1 MNLLS
6 VEVTMTSLEVVD
18 LINKFREEEGHRAV
32 LKHKDFMKSIR
43 TELESL
49 ANTGIEVGERNISPA
64 EYIDSQGKK
73 RPCYR
78 MNRFWIML
86 MCNKESALVRYKTQQ
101 YIEALEQALQD
112 LKFRQGDKKHQLE
125 CMALLQDMLPD
136 DVKQEKVHYI
146 KANTVVDKAV
156 SNYFGF
162 PKMIKK
168 IDMNRD
174 MLEVR
179 ENVLNDYLKLFEV
192 LQDNHEVKEVLYK
205 KYAQPKLIEGD
216 ELKNC
221 E

>member
-32 LKHKDFMKSIR
+32 LKHKSFMQSIR

-49 ANTGIEVGERNISPA
+49 ANTGIEVGEQNILPA

-136 DVKQEKVHYI
+136 DVKQEKINYI

-179 ENVLNDYLKLFEV
+179 ENALNDYLKLFEV
-192 LQDNHEVKEVLYK
+192 LQDNHEVKELLYK

-216 ELKNC
+216 V
-221 E
+221 

>member
-1 MNLLS
+1 MVVMNLLS

-18 LINKFREEEGHRAV
+18 LINKFREEEGNRAV
-32 LKHKDFMKSIR
+32 LTHANFLKSIR
-43 TELESL
+43 KEIETLE
-49 ANTGIEVGERNISPA
+49 NVGISTKVNFYLCS
-64 EYIDSQGKK
+64 YIDG
-73 RPCYR
+73 
-78 MNRFWIML
+78 NRNYTMYKLNRDGILQML
-86 MCNKESALVRYKTQQ
+86 NKESAIVRYKTVQ
-101 YIEALEQALQD
+101 YINALEQALQD

-136 DVKQEKVHYI
+136 DVKQEKINYI

-168 IDMNRD
+168 IEMNKD

-179 ENVLNDYLKLFEV
+179 ENALNDYLKLFEV

-216 ELKNC
+216 I
-221 E
+221 

>member
-1 MNLLS
+1 MIVMNLLS

-18 LINKFREEEGHRAV
+18 LINKFREEEGHRAT
-32 LKHKDFMKSIR
+32 LKHYDFIKSIR
-43 TELESL
+43 KELESL
-49 ANTGIEVGERNISPA
+49 ANAGVEVDERNISVVTYLDKKG
-64 EYIDSQGKK
+64 EK
-73 RPCYR
+73 RPCYK
-78 MNRFWIML
+78 MNRSWVL
-86 MCNKESALVRYKTQQ
+86 QMCNKESAMVRYKTQQ
-101 YIEALEQALQD
+101 YIEALEQALYD
-112 LKFRQGDKKHQLE
+112 LRFRQGDKKHQLE

-136 DVKQEKVHYI
+136 DVKQEKINYI
-146 KANTVVDKAV
+146 KANTIVDKAV

-168 IDMNRD
+168 IDMNKD

-216 ELKNC
+216 V
-221 E
+221 

>member
-18 LINKFREEEGHRAV
+18 LINKFREEEGNRKELRHDNLMA
-32 LKHKDFMKSIR
+32 SIR
-43 TELESL
+43 KEINSLESAGVKIPDL
-49 ANTGIEVGERNISPA
+49 KIKEGSYRDKQNQE
-64 EYIDSQGKK
+64 
-73 RPCYR
+73 RPC
-78 MNRFWIML
+78 FIMDRSWVMQ

-101 YIEALEQALQD
+101 YIEALEQALYD
-112 LKFRQGDKKHQLE
+112 LRFRQGDKKHQLE

-136 DVKQEKVHYI
+136 DVKQEKVNYI

-168 IDMNRD
+168 IEMNKD

-216 ELKNC
+216 A
-221 E
+221 